1 MSDIENQDKNEFN
14 EINKNVEEVNNKD
27 NKDNKDNKG
36 NFEKKPSSFNKNYKR
51 TSDYKKNDYR
61 DGDEKFEE
69 SDGKRRIYLRKKICR
84 FCHDKSLVIDYKN
97 FDILRRFTTEGG
109 KIIPRRITGNCA
121 KHQRMIA
128 SAIKRARYIS
138 LLPYLKK

>member
-1 MSDIENQDKNEFN
+1 MSEIEKQEKNNLEDVNKDLEKNEEQKSKQRPRNRNF
-14 EINKNVEEVNNKD
+14 KKD
-27 NKDNKDNKG
+27 MD
-36 NFEKKPSSFNKNYKR
+36 YKR
-51 TSDYKKNDYR
+51 NDVK
-61 DGDEKFEE
+61 DGDGKFDE
-69 SDGKRRIYLRKKICR
+69 SDSKRRIYLRKKICR

-97 FDILRRFTTEGG
+97 YDILRRFTTEGG

-128 SAIKRARYIS
+128 SAIKRARFIS

>member
-1 MSDIENQDKNEFN
+1 MSEIEKQEKNNFEDVNKDLEKNEEQKSKQRPRNRNF
-14 EINKNVEEVNNKD
+14 KKD
-27 NKDNKDNKG
+27 MD
-36 NFEKKPSSFNKNYKR
+36 YKR
-51 TSDYKKNDYR
+51 NDVK
-61 DGDEKFEE
+61 DGDGKFDE
-69 SDGKRRIYLRKKICR
+69 SDSKRRIYLRKKICR

-97 FDILRRFTTEGG
+97 YDILRRFTTEGG

-128 SAIKRARYIS
+128 SAIKRARFIS

>member
-1 MSDIENQDKNEFN
+1 MSNIENKDKNN
-14 EINKNVEEVNNKD
+14 SNDVKNDTQEKSNIKI
-27 NKDNKDNKG
+27 KPKG
-36 NFEKKPSSFNKNYKR
+36 PIKTFKKN
-51 TSDYKKNDYR
+51 TDYKKSNYKSNYKSNDN
-61 DGDEKFEE
+61 KFDD
-69 SDGKRRIYLRKKICR
+69 SDNKRRMYLRKKICR

-121 KHQRMIA
+121 KHQRIIA